1 MLAGREAVRV
11 ARVSAAGASAAALLV
26 ITAAVAI
33 GACVLAAWL
42 AGEFAPLFTPRQQ
55 SWFVAAALV
64 FAGLE
69 VIFLDAPPAPKEPT
83 QSLGALAL
91 VLFAGVLADASGLV
105 ILSLAVAT
113 GAPMLVAAGGAL
125 AVAAVMGMA
134 ALMGEDWQK
143 LPRMP
148 LRWGVGI
155 VLLASGAIIGFA
167 PPAALQ

>member
-11 ARVSAAGASAAALLV
+11 ARFSAAGASAPALLV
-26 ITAAVAI
+26 LITLVAI
-33 GACVLAAWL
+33 GACALAAWL

-83 QSLGALAL
+83 RSLGALGI

-113 GAPMLVAAGGAL
+113 AEPVLVAIGAAL
-125 AVAAVMGMA
+125 AVIIVTGFA
-134 ALMGEDWQK
+134 ALAGEDWHK
-143 LPRMP
+143 LPRVP
-148 LRWGVGI
+148 LRFAVGG
-155 VLLASGAIIGFA
+155 VLLAAGAIIVFF